1 METKVKQFDIREFQ
15 SNLDDIIEQLTD
27 KDCQKVE
34 FLRGKLSAYKEIIE
48 DRNGWVTKEVIDYF
62 K

>member
-15 SNLDDIIEQLTD
+15 SKLDDIIEQLTD

-34 FLRGKLSAYKEIIE
+34 FLRGKLSAYNEIIE
-48 DRNGWVTKEVIDYF
+48 ETQGWITSKVIEYF
-62 K
+62 